1 MNNKSG
7 ERVGLIGIIMNLII
21 AIPKIIL
28 GLMSQSISLFTD
40 GINNACD
47 SITGLVTYI
56 GIKLSK
62 KPIDKG
68 HPYGHARAE
77 YIAGFV
83 IAIFTAVVGIQF
95 FISSVK
101 VLIHPRTPDVDTIGR
116 AFLILSILLKVGFVY
131 LNHIEYKKHKATIFV
146 ANRQDA
152 LMDIII
158 STFILVSS
166 FFFAGHEWLDAGLG
180 ILISI
185 LILYQAFET
194 LKDTVTPL
202 VGPSPMTSDIDTI
215 IQALNKSDLI
225 NSVHDIYV
233 DRQSM
238 GKVIATADVEVDPN
252 LTVKEVHDEI
262 EMITANLR
270 QTANIDLVV
279 HVEPLIQDTKLLH
292 IKRLLKNIDGVTG
305 VYDLIMDKENYVTL
319 AISEDD
325 LHSKENIKR
334 QAMEILKKEDD
345 KEWNT
350 DIIVGFQSK

>member
-1 MNNKSG
+1 MNNSG
-7 ERVGLIGIIMNLII
+7 EKVGLIGIIMNLII

-28 GLMSQSISLFTD
+28 GLISQSISLFTD

-47 SITGLVTYI
+47 SITGVVTYI

-62 KPIDKG
+62 KPIDKD

-101 VLIHPRTPDVDTIGR
+101 VLIHPRTPDVDAIGR
-116 AFLILSILLKVGFVY
+116 AFLILSIVLKTGFVY
-131 LNHIEYKKHKATIFV
+131 LNHIEYKKHGATIFV

-158 STFILVSS
+158 SSFILVSS
-166 FFFAGHEWLDAGLG
+166 FFFAGHEWLDASLG

-185 LILYQAFET
+185 LILYQAYET
-194 LKDTVTPL
+194 LKDTVAPL
-202 VGPSPMTSDIDTI
+202 VGPSPMASDIDTI
-215 IQALNKSDLI
+215 VQALNESGLI
-225 NSVHDIYV
+225 KNVHDIYV

-252 LTVKEVHDEI
+252 LTVKEVHNEI

-270 QTANIDLVV
+270 QAANIDLVV

-292 IKRLLKNIDGVTG
+292 IKRLLKNIDGVMG

-319 AISEDD
+319 AINEDD

-334 QAMEILKKEDD
+334 QAIEILNKEDN
-345 KEWNT
+345 KEWNM

>member
-1 MNNKSG
+1 MNNSG
-7 ERVGLIGIIMNLII
+7 EKVGLIGIIMNLII

-28 GLMSQSISLFTD
+28 GLISQSISLFTD

-47 SITGLVTYI
+47 SITGVVTYI

-62 KPIDKG
+62 KPIDKD

-116 AFLILSILLKVGFVY
+116 AFLILSIVLKTGFVY
-131 LNHIEYKKHKATIFV
+131 LNHIEYKKHGATIFV

-158 STFILVSS
+158 SSFILVSS
-166 FFFAGHEWLDAGLG
+166 FFFAGHEWLDASLG

-185 LILYQAFET
+185 LILYQAET

-202 VGPSPMTSDIDTI
+202 VGPSPMASDIDTI
-215 IQALNKSDLI
+215 VQALNESGLI
-225 NSVHDIYV
+225 KNVHDIYV

-252 LTVKEVHDEI
+252 LTVKEVHNEI

-292 IKRLLKNIDGVTG
+292 IKRLLKNIDGVMG

-319 AISEDD
+319 AINEDD

-334 QAMEILKKEDD
+334 QAIEILNKEDN
-345 KEWNT
+345 KEWNM